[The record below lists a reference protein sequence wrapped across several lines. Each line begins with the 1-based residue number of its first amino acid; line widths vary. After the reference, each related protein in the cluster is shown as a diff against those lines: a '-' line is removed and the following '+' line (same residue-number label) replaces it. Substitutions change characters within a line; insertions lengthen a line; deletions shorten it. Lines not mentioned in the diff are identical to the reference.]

1 MIIVQPDV
9 ELIMTRIIRDFLDDR
24 VEDYAQDVDVDR
36 RTPNPIIRR
45 LVTVRSDG
53 GPRID
58 LTRWQVRAGFNVYA
72 DTDQNAADLA
82 RLVSAGVWAAAEE
95 GIPLRKVIRPTTPVR
110 IPEPDD
116 HPHLYWSAELIIRAE
131 EV

>member
-1 MIIVQPDV
+1 MIIVEPDV
-9 ELIMTRIIRDFLDDR
+9 ELIMTGIIRVFLAGR
-24 VEDYAQDVDVDR
+24 GEEYAQGVIVDR
-36 RTPNPIIRR
+36 RTQNPIPSRH
-45 LVTVRSDG
+45 VTVRDDG

-72 DTDQNAADLA
+72 GTDQDAADLA
-82 RLVSAGVWAAAEE
+82 RLVSAGVWAAADE
-95 GIPLRKVIRPTTPVR
+95 GKPLRKVIRPTSPVR

-116 HPHLYWSAELIIRAE
+116 RPHLYWSAELIIRGG